1 MGFWVQSR
9 SDDFAVMKMIVQI
22 TLKDGLMFPSGF
34 TAPASYTCIIFCR
47 VSPDWL
53 EDGQVKMAKMEMVFE
68 HLYGKHWRAGNDD
81 GSRYVVLSVEA
92 RILTTAEE
100 QTAPWLGLNN
110 NVEYHYWFY
119 HLSATGELQNV
130 ESSGF

>member
-1 MGFWVQSR
+1 
-9 SDDFAVMKMIVQI
+9 MKTVLQI

-53 EDGQVKMAKMEMVFE
+53 EDGQVKMEKLETVFE
-68 HLYGKHWRAGNDD
+68 NLYGKHWRAGNDD
-81 GSRYVVLSVEA
+81 GSRYVVRSVEA
-92 RILTTAEE
+92 RVLTTAEE
-100 QTAPWLGLNN
+100 QTAPWLGLSN